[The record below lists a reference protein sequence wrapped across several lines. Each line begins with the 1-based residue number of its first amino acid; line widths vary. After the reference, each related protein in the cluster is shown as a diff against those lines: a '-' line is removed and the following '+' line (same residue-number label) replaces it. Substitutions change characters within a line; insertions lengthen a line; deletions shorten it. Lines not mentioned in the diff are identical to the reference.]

1 MKNSFVKSAF
11 GVAAFVV
18 SSTTAQAQAL
28 AYTAPASESKAD
40 LIPTAQSHSLVAN
53 IATSHAQHRLNTL
66 QLTCLNK
73 ADKGVKISIS
83 DAQGSVL
90 FSERLSGLHSF
101 RRTYD
106 VSELA
111 AGQYRLVVDNGVE
124 RTEKS
129 IVF

>member
-1 MKNSFVKSAF
+1 MKKSFVKSAF
-11 GVAAFVV
+11 WVAAFVV
-18 SSTTAQAQAL
+18 SSATAQAQAL
-28 AYTAPASESKAD
+28 AYTAPVAEPAANETPKT
-40 LIPTAQSHSLVAN
+40 TATSLVAN

-73 ADKGVKISIS
+73 ADKGVKIFIA
-83 DAQGSVL
+83 DAHGSVV
-90 FSERLSGLHSF
+90 FSERLNGLHSF